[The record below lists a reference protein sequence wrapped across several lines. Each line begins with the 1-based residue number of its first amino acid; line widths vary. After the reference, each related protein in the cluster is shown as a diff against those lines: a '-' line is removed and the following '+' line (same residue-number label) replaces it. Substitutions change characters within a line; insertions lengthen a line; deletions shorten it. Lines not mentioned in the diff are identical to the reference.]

1 MNFLKKIILF
11 LIFLFPI
18 SNSFGAMLTEVQ
30 NEIVEDGTGATI
42 AGIAFNEDG
51 TKMFTNYSSDS
62 GTYGH
67 VNEYILSTPF
77 DISTKTYAGNDERCQ
92 LNHGDSDTV
101 EHYDLEFSSDGMR
114 LFTVHS
120 TTNKLAKHDSIFK
133 FDLTKPYDVSTCT
146 HSQSVSLDTDALQ
159 NGSNAGTRGLNSRDA
174 NLERNRARGFE
185 INDDGTKVFVIY
197 HGHSNFHAS
206 EGGGARKTRLLEY
219 KLSTSYDLSTISL
232 ITTAGIEL
240 EDEVT
245 NPMGIKFSANGKRLF
260 AVDHNSTTVRVTQIS
275 LRSAYDTSSFTI
287 DGSVN
292 HNTVTSDSTLQPRGI
307 SFSASGLKLYIG
319 NDKSNGGNTN
329 DKVYEFDLLCPFNI
343 ILGKCPSITENS
355 DRTGIAEAQI
365 ELAKR
370 TINLSTNSA
379 LNRLKSVSYTHLTL
393 PTILLV

>member
-1 MNFLKKIILF
+1 
-11 LIFLFPI
+11 
-18 SNSFGAMLTEVQ
+18 
-30 NEIVEDGTGATI
+30 
-42 AGIAFNEDG
+42 
-51 TKMFTNYSSDS
+51 MFTNYNSDS

-133 FDLTKPYDVSTCT
+133 FDLTTSYDVSTCT

-245 NPMGIKFSANGKRLF
+245 NPMGIRFSANGKRLF

-329 DKVYEFDLLCPFNI
+329 DKVYEFDLVCPFNI
-343 ILGKCPSITENS
+343 ISGSCPSITENS
-355 DRTGIAEAQI
+355 DRTGMAEAQV

-370 TINLSTNSA
+370 TINFSTNSA

-393 PTILLV
+393 PTKRIV